1 MPIMVIHHEVKDV
14 ARWLA
19 SPKREE
25 VFSPVGVATIRTFTE
40 PRNANHVA
48 LAADLDA
55 LETLMQSDEAAT
67 AMEHDGVLP
76 ETLVLLIEA

>member
-25 VFSPVGVATIRTFTE
+25 VFTPVGFATTRTLPGPEKENNF
-40 PRNANHVA
+40 A

-55 LETLMQSDEAAT
+55 LETLMQSDEAAA